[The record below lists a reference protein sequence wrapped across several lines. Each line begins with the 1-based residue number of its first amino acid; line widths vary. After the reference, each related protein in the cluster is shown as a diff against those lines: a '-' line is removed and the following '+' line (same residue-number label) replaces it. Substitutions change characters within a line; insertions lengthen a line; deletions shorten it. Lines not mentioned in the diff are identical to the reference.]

1 MLLCQ
6 NKPVQR
12 QCKIMAQ
19 QEEQEKKP
27 IISLDSKEKKEGL
40 LLILILGR
48 LLPQPHTLVL
58 LLPQALLNPPLV
70 PAGIC
75 G

>member
-1 MLLCQ
+1 
-6 NKPVQR
+6 
-12 QCKIMAQ
+12 MAQ

-27 IISLDSKEKKEGL
+27 IISLDSKEKEEGL

-70 PAGIC
+70 PAGVC

>member
-6 NKPVQR
+6 NKPVQI

-19 QEEQEKKP
+19 QEGQEKKP
-27 IISLDSKEKKEGL
+27 VISLDSKEKEGL

-48 LLPQPHTLVL
+48 LLPEPHMLVL
-58 LLPQALLNPPLV
+58 LLPQALLNPLLV
-70 PAGIC
+70 PAGVC